1 LVNTTHS
8 SIRPQ
13 HGQTGGSATN
23 ADGNSAV
30 GNNAA
35 IGRAL
40 KYLTHYRRQAA
51 LPYIFLLVATL
62 SALAV
67 PRLVRGVI
75 DAVTYGV
82 MAKTLLAKLPAIP
95 QPFLSQALPQI
106 LSFLKLPADYTAAQL
121 TSYLTAQAAGAPQAL
136 LQWGVAI
143 IVFAALRGVFAFLQA
158 YWAERNSQ
166 SMAFDM
172 RNDLYAKIQR
182 LSFSYHDRNQTGQL
196 MIRATD
202 DVEKVRMFIG
212 QGLLQLVGSFVL
224 LSGTLIIIFLT
235 NAKLALVTLW
245 ILPVALVIFMIFGR
259 TSQPMFTKVQQK
271 MSALNTILQ
280 ENLAGIKVV
289 KAFTREASEQAKFN
303 LSADD
308 LMAQQIK
315 VARLFTFMFPLVFM
329 IANLGQAT
337 TLYAGGQ
344 QIIRGTLT
352 LGEWQEFSLYL
363 MYLFFPIAMF
373 GMIIAQFGQAA
384 ASARRIFEILDAKV
398 EVKDKPDAITLP
410 PVQGQVRFEN
420 VSFRY
425 FGGGEPVL
433 KNMNFAALPGQTV
446 ALLGATG
453 SGKTS
458 IINLLPRFYDPT
470 QGRILID
477 GYDIRDVSLD
487 SLRSQI
493 GIVLQETTL
502 FSGTIRDNI
511 AFGKPEATMDEVMA
525 AAKAAAA
532 HDFILD
538 FPDGYETRVGER
550 GATLSGG
557 QKQRVAIARAL
568 LLDPRIL
575 ILDDSTSSVDLATEA
590 QIQEA
595 LDRLMKGRTSF
606 VIAQRISTVM
616 SADQILVL
624 ERGQIVAQGRHAELL
639 EDSEIYAEIYSSQ
652 LVGDEDLEG
661 KERAN
666 HREEQRVTETTEI
679 SKREKIDGA

>member
-1 LVNTTHS
+1 LVNSNHS
-8 SIRPQ
+8 SHRPR
-13 HGQTGGSATN
+13 HAVAGEA
-23 ADGNSAV
+23 GNKPAS
-30 GNNAA
+30 NNAA

-51 LPYIFLLVATL
+51 LPYIFLLIATL
-62 SALAV
+62 SALVV

-82 MAKTLLAKLPAIP
+82 MSKTLLAKLPAIP
-95 QPFLSQALPQI
+95 QAFIAQALPQI
-106 LSFLKLPADYTAAQL
+106 LSFLKLPADTSLPQL
-121 TSYLTAQAAGAPQAL
+121 TVYLTNQASGAPGAL
-136 LQWGVAI
+136 LKWGIAI
-143 IVFAALRGVFAFLQA
+143 VVFAVLRGVFSFLQA

-212 QGLLQLVGSFVL
+212 QGLLQLVGAVVL
-224 LSGTLIIIFLT
+224 LTGTLIIIFLT
-235 NAKLALVTLW
+235 NAQLALVTLW
-245 ILPVALVIFMIFGR
+245 ILPVALVIFMVFGR
-259 TSQPMFTKVQQK
+259 YSQPLFTKVQQK

-289 KAFTREASEQAKFN
+289 KAFTREGSEQVKFN
-303 LSADD
+303 QSADN

-373 GMIIAQFGQAA
+373 GMIITQFGQAA
-384 ASARRIFEILDAKV
+384 ASATRIFEILDAKV
-398 EVKDKPDAITLP
+398 DVTDKPDAMTLP
-410 PVQGQVRFEN
+410 QVQGHVRFEN

-425 FGGGEPVL
+425 FGSDGDPVL
-433 KNMNFAALPGQTV
+433 KNMDFEALPGQTV

-477 GYDIRDVSLD
+477 GYDIRDVTLD

-502 FSGTIRDNI
+502 FAGSIRENI
-511 AFGKPEATMDEVMA
+511 AFGKPEATLDEVMA

-532 HDFILD
+532 HDFILE
-538 FPDGYETRVGER
+538 FPDGYDTRVGER

-557 QKQRVAIARAL
+557 QKQRIAIARAL

-575 ILDDSTSSVDLATEA
+575 ILDDSTSSVDLATEG
-590 QIQEA
+590 QIQDA
-595 LDRLMKGRTSF
+595 LDKLMKGRTSF
-606 VIAQRISTVM
+606 VIAQRISTVI

-624 ERGQIVAQGRHAELL
+624 ERGQIVAHGKHADLL

-652 LVGDEDLEG
+652 LVGDELVDG
-661 KERAN
+661 KDKVREN
-666 HREEQRVTETTEI
+666 HRVTETTEI
-679 SKREKIDGA
+679 SEGKERDRVE